1 MIQYVWYYIIYTTF
15 YCWQDLDILQ
25 FSQFQRF
32 CEPYI
37 VSQEETD
44 LGMGLAWKLL
54 WQFTTSTAQ
63 PQGRVCLLFLHCLWV
78 ISKSFP
84 NPDFKSD
91 TNRWLS
97 RCCDFIKLKDNHKDW
112 FLKMVPTFLS
122 DLAVIILG
130 IMARLL
136 IIFSCRLSVVLWQ
149 IAFVVG
155 PQIIY
160 WPTFKACLCLTAT
173 LAISQGA
180 NNNKFQFISSLDAST
195 THICPYGS

>member
-1 MIQYVWYYIIYTTF
+1 MHRIVQLCVCQWFWNWTTPEDLVCERSVSSCVTIYGLHNLGKWGSMIQYVWYYIIYTTF
-15 YCWQDLDILQ
+15 YCWQDLDMLQ

-63 PQGRVCLLFLHCLWV
+63 PQGRVCLLFLHCLRV

-112 FLKMVPTFLS
+112 FLKIVPTF
-122 DLAVIILG
+122 
-130 IMARLL
+130 
-136 IIFSCRLSVVLWQ
+136 
-149 IAFVVG
+149 
-155 PQIIY
+155 
-160 WPTFKACLCLTAT
+160 
-173 LAISQGA
+173 
-180 NNNKFQFISSLDAST
+180 
-195 THICPYGS
+195 